1 MSIFR
6 ILPAW
11 LHAIADYAV
20 AALLIVVPLA
30 VGGSREAVAAG
41 VVIGGVVLVVSL
53 LTRYPLGLIK
63 VVPFRVHSGAD
74 YLAVAL
80 LGAAP
85 AVLGFRTSDPGL
97 AAVYYLSGLAVLAV
111 SVITNYQY
119 SPRRD
124 RSASAPRDDVPSPR
138 PSVAT
143 PATRLATAPPT
154 RRPRPLHAPGR

>member
-20 AALLIVVPLA
+20 AATLIVVPLVA
-30 VGGSREAVAAG
+30 RGSTEAVAAG

-63 VVPFRVHSGAD
+63 VVPFKVHSGAD

-85 AVLGFRTSDPGL
+85 VVLGFRTSDPGL
-97 AAVYYLSGLAVLAV
+97 AALYYASGLAVLAV
-111 SVITNYQY
+111 SAITNYQY
-119 SPRRD
+119 SPRRELAG
-124 RSASAPRDDVPSPR
+124 RAPLSEERAEQW
-138 PSVAT
+138 SVLAPVLR
-143 PATRLATAPPT
+143 PATATS